1 MVGGGVRG
9 KADGIAHR
17 IIAQVGHTITV
28 FHPFMEE
35 YLPDGEMTIGSTV
48 GMAMNGIINGYLT
61 RNFNRCIKGIIVSNL
76 DGSLK

>member
-1 MVGGGVRG
+1 MVGGGVHG
-9 KADGIAHR
+9 KDAGIAHG
-17 IIAQVGHTITV
+17 IIAQVGATITA

-48 GMAMNGIINGYLT
+48 GMATNGIINEYLT